1 MEKNSVNLSK
11 NRWKTAGLFVLF
23 FLTFL
28 LILHS
33 LPLSLDDYGFLNE
46 HFASTS
52 QALHYVLTF
61 GNGRFLGNSGII
73 FLMHH
78 LVLGD
83 VIRAAVLA
91 GIAVLLPVV
100 LSLNSLPTRLLSMFL
115 LLTIAPGIFGQVY
128 SWMSGFQNYVPPLL
142 LLLLTLLLIR
152 ESGRGSLLA
161 KIRQGLLVFLLAVC
175 MQFYI
180 EHSSC
185 MNVLTAF
192 LLTIW
197 LKRKKDPR
205 FSCAF
210 LFLLGALLGLV
221 CMFFAMFF
229 VAPEV
234 HGGVQS
240 YFSGGFF
247 NILRGLLRNAVLL
260 FGMYTENAIALCT
273 MAIICSVLLAR
284 FPNAVPER
292 KRRFVYFGM
301 LGPSAIFLLS
311 LISSVKPFYGK
322 LAVAESL
329 LLILA
334 MLVYMISVLYTLLSL
349 SRNTGRQNIIRAAVL
364 YVLALVAVLPILVVW
379 PTGYRCLFH
388 SCVML
393 FGAELSLAE
402 DLIEYADPPKVKKM
416 ILEAMAVALAAAI
429 LCQTAV
435 FTDIRRMVSI
445 RDAWLEEQAEMGA
458 DSAAYFLL
466 PTQYIYDIWNGE
478 NVHYATVGDRQ
489 IQLEILPADVWF
501 RMYYYHY
508 T

>member
-100 LSLNSLPTRLLSMFL
+100 LSLNSLPARLLSMFL

-152 ESGRGSLLA
+152 ESGGGSLLA

-205 FSCAF
+205 FSYAF

-229 VAPEV
+229 VAPEI

-240 YFSGGFF
+240 YFSDGFF
-247 NILRGLLRNAVLL
+247 GIMRGLLRNAVLH
-260 FGMYTENAIALCT
+260 
-273 MAIICSVLLAR
+273 
-284 FPNAVPER
+284 
-292 KRRFVYFGM
+292 
-301 LGPSAIFLLS
+301 
-311 LISSVKPFYGK
+311 
-322 LAVAESL
+322 ESL
-329 LLILA
+329 TPHMNA
-334 MLVYMISVLYTLLSL
+334 QAISDP
-349 SRNTGRQNIIRAAVL
+349 RNDAAL
-364 YVLALVAVLPILVVW
+364 
-379 PTGYRCLFH
+379 
-388 SCVML
+388 
-393 FGAELSLAE
+393 
-402 DLIEYADPPKVKKM
+402 KKR
-416 ILEAMAVALAAAI
+416 
-429 LCQTAV
+429 LC
-435 FTDIRRMVSI
+435 
-445 RDAWLEEQAEMGA
+445 G
-458 DSAAYFLL
+458 
-466 PTQYIYDIWNGE
+466 
-478 NVHYATVGDRQ
+478 
-489 IQLEILPADVWF
+489 
-501 RMYYYHY
+501 
-508 T
+508 